1 MNARPP
7 FFIAAR
13 QQPALV
19 TAIPFFLILLLL
31 LGVAGVEAQNVRDL
45 TTAELKQKIDA
56 REKMLIIDARTSQE
70 YGLAHLPNAIN
81 IPPQRFNSISE
92 SLPEDKAFPLVFYC
106 RGHS

>member
-1 MNARPP
+1 MNAQRP

-13 QQPALV
+13 QKPAIR
-19 TAIPFFLILLLL
+19 TAISFFLMLLLL
-31 LGVAGVEAQNVRDL
+31 TASAEVWAQDIRDL

-70 YGLAHLPNAIN
+70 YGLAHLPGAIN
-81 IPPQRFNSISE
+81 IPPQQFNSISE

-106 RGHS
+106 RGYS